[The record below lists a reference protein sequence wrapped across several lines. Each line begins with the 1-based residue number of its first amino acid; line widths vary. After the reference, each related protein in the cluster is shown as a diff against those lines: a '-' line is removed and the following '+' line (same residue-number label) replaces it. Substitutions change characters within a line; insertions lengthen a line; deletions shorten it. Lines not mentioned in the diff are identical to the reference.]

1 MTDVLSN
8 DEARALA
15 QSIAYGS
22 EEAVAQSLQH
32 VARTAVQRGAQGT
45 QAGVS
50 PQLIVNAAVQ
60 QAVATMA
67 FQANLERVGAEHTD
81 IFNDRGLTILAADE
95 VGNIRQKYAALG
107 QQPPPDLDVY
117 REACNNVRQR
127 YGGGYEAPAQASA
140 QPAPVVGRRINDRPT
155 MSNRPESASQEM
167 RGDPTS
173 TNPAEFQD
181 VTDDPTELLLRD
193 RRSDTVRKMI
203 DERRV
208 GVSRD

>member
-32 VARTAVQRGAQGT
+32 VARTAVQRGGQSAQG
-45 QAGVS
+45 GVS
-50 PQLIVNAAVQ
+50 PQLIVNAAAQ
-60 QAVATMA
+60 QAVATKA

-117 REACNNVRQR
+117 REACNVVRQR
-127 YGGGYEAPAQASA
+127 YGGGQEAQHPRA
-140 QPAPVVGRRINDRPT
+140 QPAPVVGQRIINRAT
-155 MSNRPESASQEM
+155 MSNRPESASQDL

-173 TNPAEFQD
+173 YNPAEYSD
-181 VTDDPTELLLRD
+181 VTDDPVELSLRD
-193 RRSDTVRKMI
+193 HRGETVRKMI
-203 DERRV
+203 EERRI

>member
-32 VARTAVQRGAQGT
+32 VARTAVERGAQST
-45 QAGVS
+45 QGGVS
-50 PQLIVNAAVQ
+50 PQLIVNAAAQ

-67 FQANLERVGAEHTD
+67 FQANLERVGADHPD

-107 QQPPPDLDVY
+107 QQSPPDLDVY
-117 REACNNVRQR
+117 REACNAVRQR
-127 YGGGYEAPAQASA
+127 YGHVQEAARQTST
-140 QPAPVVGRRINDRPT
+140 QPAPVVGRRINARPN

-173 TNPAEFQD
+173 SNPAEFQD
-181 VTDDPTELLLRD
+181 LTDDPTELLLRD
-193 RRSDTVRKMI
+193 HRGDTVRKMI
-203 DERRV
+203 EERRI

>member
-32 VARTAVQRGAQGT
+32 VARTAVQRGAQST
-45 QAGVS
+45 QGGVS
-50 PQLIVNAAVQ
+50 PQLIVNAAAQ

-117 REACNNVRQR
+117 REACNAVRQR
-127 YGGGYEAPAQASA
+127 YGGGQEAQHSRAQT
-140 QPAPVVGRRINDRPT
+140 APVVGRRINDRAT
-155 MSNRPESASQEM
+155 ISNRPESASQEM

-173 TNPAEFQD
+173 YNPAEYSD
-181 VTDDPTELLLRD
+181 VTDDPVELSLRD
-193 RRSDTVRKMI
+193 HRSDTVRKMI
-203 DERRV
+203 EERRV
-208 GVSRD
+208 GVNRD